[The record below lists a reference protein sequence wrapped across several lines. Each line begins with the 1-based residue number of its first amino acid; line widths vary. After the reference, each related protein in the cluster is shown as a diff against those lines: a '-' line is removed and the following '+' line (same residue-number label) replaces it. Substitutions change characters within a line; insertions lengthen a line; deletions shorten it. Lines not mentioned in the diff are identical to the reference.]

1 MPVESRRLFF
11 ALWPPRDV
19 ADEIAV
25 RARDSGVRGRLVPP
39 EKLHLTLAF
48 LGDVPAERIDALL
61 AAGDGIRAVDF
72 DLCLSRLGY
81 FRGPR
86 AAWVGPKTTPAPL
99 AALAAGVREAAAA
112 AGIGRET
119 RGFRAHVTVARR
131 AEPPRRVR
139 LPEPVAWRPDAFEL
153 TESARVAGKAV
164 YRPLRRW
171 PLAPASV
178 E

>member
-1 MPVESRRLFF
+1 MTAESRRLFF

-19 ADEIAV
+19 ADAIAAG
-25 RARDSGVRGRLVPP
+25 ARESEVRGRLVPP
-39 EKLHLTLAF
+39 GKLHLTLAF
-48 LGDVPAERIDALL
+48 LGDVPTDRIDALL
-61 AAGDGIRAVDF
+61 AAGDDIRAADF
-72 DLCLSRLGY
+72 DLCLSRLGH
-81 FRGPR
+81 FHGPR
-86 AAWVGPKTTPAPL
+86 VAWVGPKATPEPL
-99 AALAAGVREAAAA
+99 VTLAAGVREAAAA
-112 AGIGRET
+112 AGIGRDT

-131 AEPPRRVR
+131 ADPPRRVR
-139 LPEPVAWRPDAFEL
+139 LSEPVTWRPDAFEL